1 MEWHITAAC
10 RAQRAADRVAAVP
23 SAAASSRLS
32 ITAVAAVLV
41 ATALTFAPSL
51 SGGFV
56 WDDQLLIVANEHV
69 RDLAN
74 LPHVFGRSF
83 WDVSMASADVPGG
96 AYYRPLIAA
105 AFALEFQLFGLRAGG
120 YHAVNVALH
129 LACTALV
136 ALWLR
141 VRLRTEDPAAPA
153 AVAAAAL
160 GAALFALH
168 PSRVESVAWISGS
181 TDLWA
186 TLFALVALGAWQR
199 VAGPRGVALVTAAT
213 LAAALCKESVLVLPV
228 LLAVERGRRPWGH
241 LAAPVAAVAAVV
253 TTRSF
258 LLGPVFRGSSEPL
271 LGAAARVLS
280 SVGHLLR
287 LVVAPWPPTVMP
299 AFIRFD
305 AAGAVRYEPW
315 SVALG
320 AVATLGASGFLVA
333 AARRPS
339 LRPWARDLG
348 LFVVALL
355 PAINLAPLRLQSLVA
370 PRFLYLPLLGL
381 TALLARALTR
391 VPPLQVRAVTLAC
404 SAALLLCASLIVR
417 HTAAFASTADLWAWE
432 VEHNPDN
439 HFALKALAIART
451 REHRPFDALQL
462 SLRAF
467 AAAGRTHAREAQADR
482 ALDVASRV
490 SDLTPEADQET
501 LVAVRSFFEAFA
513 PGHDGPAV
521 LATRGV
527 RLRLPLG
534 AADRDG
540 RIRHAW
546 RIPYAIALART
557 LRYPESEAVLRVIL
571 REQSRDALAW
581 RNLLLVTASQERWAD
596 ALAACAPALR
606 ANPTDATAEHLCDA
620 IARAALATRTPP
632 ADPID
637 ALVLRGNLLL
647 SIGAREQVR
656 RMIAPVATVHPER
669 PELALLLVRA
679 DLADGVL
686 ERARARLDAL
696 RARGV
701 TPELEAIAREL
712 DRRQAP

>member
-287 LVVAPWPPTVMP
+287 RRSCPRSSASTPRAPSATSPGPWP
-299 AFIRFD
+299 
-305 AAGAVRYEPW
+305 
-315 SVALG
+315 
-320 AVATLGASGFLVA
+320 SGRWPPSA
-333 AARRPS
+333 HQGSSSPPPAARRCVPGRATS
-339 LRPWARDLG
+339 ASSSSPC
-348 LFVVALL
+348 
-355 PAINLAPLRLQSLVA
+355 S
-370 PRFLYLPLLGL
+370 PRS
-381 TALLARALTR
+381 TSRR
-391 VPPLQVRAVTLAC
+391 
-404 SAALLLCASLIVR
+404 CASSPWSR
-417 HTAAFASTADLWAWE
+417 
-432 VEHNPDN
+432 
-439 HFALKALAIART
+439 
-451 REHRPFDALQL
+451 
-462 SLRAF
+462 RAF
-467 AAAGRTHAREAQADR
+467 STCRSSG
-482 ALDVASRV
+482 SR
-490 SDLTPEADQET
+490 
-501 LVAVRSFFEAFA
+501 RSWL
-513 PGHDGPAV
+513 GP
-521 LATRGV
+521 
-527 RLRLPLG
+527 
-534 AADRDG
+534 
-540 RIRHAW
+540 
-546 RIPYAIALART
+546 
-557 LRYPESEAVLRVIL
+557 
-571 REQSRDALAW
+571 
-581 RNLLLVTASQERWAD
+581 
-596 ALAACAPALR
+596 
-606 ANPTDATAEHLCDA
+606 
-620 IARAALATRTPP
+620 
-632 ADPID
+632 
-637 ALVLRGNLLL
+637 
-647 SIGAREQVR
+647 
-656 RMIAPVATVHPER
+656 
-669 PELALLLVRA
+669 
-679 DLADGVL
+679 
-686 ERARARLDAL
+686 
-696 RARGV
+696 
-701 TPELEAIAREL
+701 
-712 DRRQAP
+712 